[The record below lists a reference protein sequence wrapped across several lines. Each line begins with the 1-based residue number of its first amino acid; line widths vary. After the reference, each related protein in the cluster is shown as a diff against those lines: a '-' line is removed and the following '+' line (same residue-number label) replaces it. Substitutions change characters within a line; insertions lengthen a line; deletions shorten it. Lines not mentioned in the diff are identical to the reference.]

1 MNFSRNSEG
10 VSRMTVKPA
19 PIGFAGLGR
28 AVMGGAILCG
38 ITTSNLL
45 AEGVPAESIV
55 LQVERLSPQVRTL
68 NLEEEV
74 LTISPDVIAPF
85 MGHPVLMDE
94 LVDQP
99 SGRVLVGLNGEIMF
113 GQFSE
118 FIAEDVP
125 FSESGLYTIFRP
137 DREVRHPLSGET
149 LATKA
154 LVLGIA
160 RQTQSG
166 EIATFEVIRGEQE
179 IGIGDRL
186 VPWQGEASL
195 DAITPAIP
203 GAALDINVYVVSTL
217 SAVGGAGSYSV
228 VIISEGESAGVQVG
242 DLFTVKTPERQLLFT
257 EREAIP
263 VRTTSA
269 CGSSRESLLVSSG
282 RIMECAER
290 MPSRRELAGRSSE
303 VVPLPETISGELL
316 VFRVFDRVSFA
327 LVRKASRAIQVGD
340 WVGSPDG

>member
-290 MPSRRELAGRSSE
+290 TPSRRELAGRSSE

>member
-340 WVGSPDG
+340 WVGSPGG

>member
-217 SAVGGAGSYSV
+217 SAIGGAGSYSV

-290 MPSRRELAGRSSE
+290 TPSRRELAGRSSE

>member
-203 GAALDINVYVVSTL
+203 GAALDIDVYVVSTL

-340 WVGSPDG
+340 WVGSPGG

>member
-263 VRTTSA
+263 VRTMSA

-282 RIMECAER
+282 RIIECAER

-340 WVGSPDG
+340 WVGSPGG

>member
-290 MPSRRELAGRSSE
+290 TPSRRELAGRSSE

-340 WVGSPDG
+340 WVGSPGG

>member
-179 IGIGDRL
+179 MGIGDRL
-186 VPWQGEASL
+186 VPWRSEASL

-290 MPSRRELAGRSSE
+290 TPSRRELAGRSSE

-340 WVGSPDG
+340 WVGSPGG

>member
-28 AVMGGAILCG
+28 AVMGGVILCC

-290 MPSRRELAGRSSE
+290 TPSRRELAGRSSE

>member
-74 LTISPDVIAPF
+74 ITISPDVIAPF

-186 VPWQGEASL
+186 VPWQSEASL

-242 DLFTVKTPERQLLFT
+242 DLLTVKTPERQLLFT

-290 MPSRRELAGRSSE
+290 TPSRRELAGRSSE

>member
-55 LQVERLSPQVRTL
+55 LQVERLSPQVRTQ

-160 RQTQSG
+160 RQAQSG
-166 EIATFEVIRGEQE
+166 EIATFEVMRGEQE

-186 VPWQGEASL
+186 VPWQREASL
-195 DAITPAIP
+195 DAITPATP
-203 GAALDINVYVVSTL
+203 GAALDIDVYVVSTL

-303 VVPLPETISGELL
+303 VVPLPETIAGELL

>member
-1 MNFSRNSEG
+1 
-10 VSRMTVKPA
+10 MTVKPA

-242 DLFTVKTPERQLLFT
+242 
-257 EREAIP
+257 
-263 VRTTSA
+263 
-269 CGSSRESLLVSSG
+269 
-282 RIMECAER
+282 
-290 MPSRRELAGRSSE
+290 
-303 VVPLPETISGELL
+303 
-316 VFRVFDRVSFA
+316 
-327 LVRKASRAIQVGD
+327 
-340 WVGSPDG
+340 

>member
-242 DLFTVKTPERQLLFT
+242 DLFTVKIPERQLLFT

-290 MPSRRELAGRSSE
+290 TPSRRELAGRSSE

>member
-1 MNFSRNSEG
+1 
-10 VSRMTVKPA
+10 TVKPA
-19 PIGFAGLGR
+19 PFQFAGLGR
-28 AVMGGAILCG
+28 AVMGGVILCCVA
-38 ITTSNLL
+38 TSNLL
-45 AEGVPAESIV
+45 AEGVPDESIV
-55 LQVERLSPQVRTL
+55 LQVERLSPQVRIL
-68 NLEEEV
+68 NMEEEV

-94 LVDQP
+94 LGDQP
-99 SGRVLVGLNGEIMF
+99 SGRILVGLNGEIMF

-118 FIAEDVP
+118 FIAEDAP
-125 FSESGLYTIFRP
+125 FSESGLYTVFRP
-137 DREVRHPLSGET
+137 DREVRHPFSGET
-149 LATKA
+149 LATTA

-179 IGIGDRL
+179 MGIGDRL
-186 VPWQGEASL
+186 VPWRSEASL
-195 DAITPAIP
+195 DAITPVVP
-203 GAALDINVYVVSTL
+203 GAAPDIDIYVVSTL

-242 DLFTVKTPERQLLFT
+242 DLLTVKTPERQLLLT

-263 VRTTSA
+263 ARTTSA
-269 CGSSRESLLVSSG
+269 CGSSRESLLISSG

-303 VVPLPETISGELL
+303 VVLLPETISGELL

-327 LVRKASRAIQVGD
+327 LVRTASQAIQVGD
-340 WVGSPDG
+340 WVGSPSG

>member
-1 MNFSRNSEG
+1 
-10 VSRMTVKPA
+10 MTVKPA

-263 VRTTSA
+263 VRTMSA

-340 WVGSPDG
+340 WVGSPGG

>member
-242 DLFTVKTPERQLLFT
+242 DLLTVKTPERQLLFT

-263 VRTTSA
+263 VRTMSA

-290 MPSRRELAGRSSE
+290 TPSRRELAGRSSE

>member
-195 DAITPAIP
+195 DAITPATP

-242 DLFTVKTPERQLLFT
+242 DLLTVKTPERQLLIT

-340 WVGSPDG
+340 WVGSPGG

>member
-290 MPSRRELAGRSSE
+290 TPSRRELAGRSSE
-303 VVPLPETISGELL
+303 VVPLPETIAGELL

>member
-203 GAALDINVYVVSTL
+203 GAALDIDVYVVSTL

-290 MPSRRELAGRSSE
+290 TPSRRELAGRSSE

>member
-10 VSRMTVKPA
+10 VSRITVKPA

-160 RQTQSG
+160 RQAQSG

-242 DLFTVKTPERQLLFT
+242 DLLTVKTPERQLLFT

-340 WVGSPDG
+340 WVGSPGG

>member
-55 LQVERLSPQVRTL
+55 LQVERLSPQVRTQ

-160 RQTQSG
+160 RQAQSG
-166 EIATFEVIRGEQE
+166 EIATFEVMRGEQE

-186 VPWQGEASL
+186 VPWQREASL
-195 DAITPAIP
+195 DAITPATP
-203 GAALDINVYVVSTL
+203 GAALDIDVYVVSTL
-217 SAVGGAGSYSV
+217 SAIGGAGSYSV

-242 DLFTVKTPERQLLFT
+242 DLLTVKTPERQLLFT

-290 MPSRRELAGRSSE
+290 TPSRRELAGRSSE

-340 WVGSPDG
+340 WVGSPGG